1 MEEQLPKLKNEIDCK
16 HQTYKSIINQNK
28 NKMDKYKNEINIEKS
43 DTMKRESTIAELQR
57 KAQEVE
63 CS

>member
-16 HQTYKSIINQNK
+16 HRAYKSIVNQNK
-28 NKMDKYKNEINIEKS
+28 DKMDKYKNEINIEKR
-43 DTMKRESTIAELQR
+43 DIMKRESTIAELQM
-57 KAQEVE
+57 KVQEVE